1 VIAKYPALLFLLLL
15 MGGLEIRENGAPLA
29 AAFAGG
35 ALLFWGAALLYS
47 FPQEPTLSLRSLGL
61 FCLLLVGLGV
71 LLFRF
76 EHLPRGG
83 EDLSTFA
90 EKGRVVLER
99 PWGGRW
105 VHVVATSRGKILYRT
120 FPREALKEGEELFL
134 SGSLV
139 PLGGKDSSRKK
150 SSSSFDEGKYWG
162 ARGVFQEIREGEH
175 TLLPKNRWS
184 LAAWRSH
191 LREELLLNFPPSLR
205 GYLLAIW
212 LGDRDPE
219 LGALHQAWGTAHL
232 LAVSGFHVGLVALLL
247 WWIFPPF
254 FGRGRLPLISA
265 GMWLYVLLAGGS
277 PSALRAGLMAQIL
290 LLGRFLGYRGNV
302 TNAVALGASL
312 LLLWRPWWF
321 WDLGWRLSVLAS
333 LGITLLGSLSWR
345 AAFFGA
351 SPVAWSVTGA
361 PLIEAF
367 GAVPLGGLLLNFFVL
382 PVYAFLLPLISLLGL
397 CFFLPFP
404 GGETLLWWGE
414 GALGLW
420 HHLMEQIAWILPLSF
435 GNLEIA
441 SALGAFLLAFLVSI
455 NIPLSFSRRALSFF
469 LSGGGM
475 FFLYM
480 G

>member
-1 VIAKYPALLFLLLL
+1 VISRYPALLLLLLL
-15 MGGLEIRENGAPLA
+15 MGGLEIREKGAPLVVA
-29 AAFAGG
+29 LAGG
-35 ALLFWGAALLYS
+35 SLLFWGAALLYS
-47 FPQEPTLSLRSLGL
+47 FPEEPTLSLRSLGL
-61 FCLLLVGLGV
+61 FCLLFLGLGV

-76 EHLPRGG
+76 ESLPREG
-83 EDLSTFA
+83 DLPDFA
-90 EKGRVVLER
+90 GRGRVVLER

-105 VHVVATSRGKILYRT
+105 MHVIATSRGKFLYRT
-120 FPREALKEGEELFL
+120 FPREALREGEELFL

-139 PLGGKDSSRKK
+139 PLRERDPSRKK
-150 SSSSFDEGKYWG
+150 NTSSFDEEKYWG
-162 ARGVFQEIREGEH
+162 ARGVFQEIREAERK
-175 TLLPKNRWS
+175 LLSKNSWS
-184 LAAWRSH
+184 LAAWRSR
-191 LREELLLNFPPSLR
+191 LREQLLLNFPPSLR

-212 LGDRDPE
+212 LGDRDSE
-219 LGALHQAWGTAHL
+219 LGGMHQRWGTAHL

-254 FGRGRLPLISA
+254 FGRVRLPMISG

-290 LLGRFLGYRGNV
+290 LLGRFLGYRGSV

-367 GAVPLGGLLLNFFVL
+367 GSVPLGGLLLNFFVL

-397 CFFLPFP
+397 SFFLPIP
-404 GGETLLWWGE
+404 GGEALLWWGE
-414 GALGLW
+414 GALSFW
-420 HHLMEQIAWILPLSF
+420 HGVMEQIAWMVPFFF
-435 GNLEIA
+435 GDLTVA
-441 SALGAFLLAFLVSI
+441 SALGAFLLATLVSM
-455 NIPLSFSRRALSFF
+455 NIPLSFSRRVFSLC
-469 LSGGGM
+469 LSGGGL